1 MALYCTI
8 FELFDVQNIVT
19 LKSRLGLL
27 NVIGNGT
34 IRQIAYVFLF
44 VFHCNYGVVKN
55 CDVRPLSRIILET
68 IQVMAI
74 VTTEYKYEIVCDQMA
89 PFSMTLSDL

>member
-1 MALYCTI
+1 MTLSCTI
-8 FELFDVQNIVT
+8 FELFDVETILT
-19 LKSRLGLL
+19 LKSRLRLL

-34 IRQIAYVFLF
+34 IRQIAYEFLF
-44 VFHCNYGVVKN
+44 VFHCNYGVNKN
-55 CDVRPLSRIILET
+55 RDVRPLSRIISET

-74 VTTEYKYEIVCDQMA
+74 VTTEYEIVRDRTA